1 MGSIKKN
8 YYKNYNINRL
18 ITITRSIKA
27 MRLDQ
32 IKKLVVT
39 EKSVRLFENQQ
50 YVFDVDPS
58 LNKTE
63 IRNFVERHFEVN
75 VTSVNTHRLPSKR
88 TKRAIVTLAPGNSLS
103 ILGEQG
109 LETQSNQ

>member
-1 MGSIKKN
+1 
-8 YYKNYNINRL
+8 
-18 ITITRSIKA
+18 

-63 IRNFVERHFEVN
+63 IRNFVETHFKVN
-75 VTSVNTHRLPSKR
+75 VKNVNTHRLPSKR
-88 TKRAIVTLAPGNSLS
+88 TKGRDKATKRAIVTLAPGNSLS

>member
-1 MGSIKKN
+1 
-8 YYKNYNINRL
+8 
-18 ITITRSIKA
+18 

-63 IRNFVERHFEVN
+63 IRNFFIENNDKNFQLCSYLEDLKQER
-75 VTSVNTHRLPSKR
+75 
-88 TKRAIVTLAPGNSLS
+88 
-103 ILGEQG
+103 
-109 LETQSNQ
+109 

>member
-1 MGSIKKN
+1 
-8 YYKNYNINRL
+8 
-18 ITITRSIKA
+18 

-75 VTSVNTHRLPSKR
+75 VTSVNTCLLYTSPSPR
-88 TKRAIVTLAPGNSLS
+88 D
-103 ILGEQG
+103 
-109 LETQSNQ
+109 